1 MRVSTKLMR
10 SSLLV
15 AVMVAAMVLPAVAS
29 AAGHLP
35 PVPIVGPR
43 TEPRPIPILAPAG
56 DMKRVDGK
64 NLKAIPLHIIYNYVA
79 TSLPPQSTEAAA
91 AAATQDIDGKP
102 GILKTTTAY
111 GMGTTLYDP
120 SGVCLDFNNPE
131 NWSASDKSGDVDIWT
146 DQFGG
151 WGYFAIDD
159 GYYIPE
165 VVTFSRERVVGPG
178 RNYNADNDADGRNS
192 LKIASTQPYAAGA
205 GSPIINV
212 KPGSEVMVTV
222 SYLIYHHD
230 FDPGDKNWDY
240 DWASLGV
247 KPDAYGDT
255 ATYVNGYTRGQWWEM
270 SNTVTAGNSG
280 QIMVLLQAQSP
291 AALNSNIY
299 FDNVRIYVDGVALK
313 NCMYE

>member
-1 MRVSTKLMR
+1 MDRVSDDW
-10 SSLLV
+10 V
-15 AVMVAAMVLPAVAS
+15 
-29 AAGHLP
+29 
-35 PVPIVGPR
+35 
-43 TEPRPIPILAPAG
+43 
-56 DMKRVDGK
+56 
-64 NLKAIPLHIIYNYVA
+64 KAIPPYIIYNYIA
-79 TSLPPQSTEAAA
+79 TNLPPQSVEAAA
-91 AAATQDIDGKP
+91 VAKAQDIDGDP
-102 GILKTTTAY
+102 GILKTTTIY
-111 GMGTTLYDP
+111 GSGTTLYE
-120 SGVCLDFNNPE
+120 STGVCLDFNNYK
-131 NWSASDKSGDVDIWT
+131 NWSASDDKGDVDIWT

-178 RNYNADNDADGRNS
+178 DNYNDGKASGDDEADARNS
-192 LKIASTQPYAAGA
+192 VKIASTQPYAAGL
-205 GSPIINV
+205 GSPILKV
-212 KPGSEVMVTV
+212 KPGSEVTV
-222 SYLIYHHD
+222 KVKYLIYHHD
-230 FDPGDKNWDY
+230 FDPDKEWDY

-255 ATYVNGYTRGQWWEM
+255 AVYVNGYTRGQWWEM

-299 FDNVRIYVDGVALK
+299 FDDVQIFVDGVALA